1 MRNDE
6 NILFLNVDCMKK
18 SNPANIDETIK
29 KLEAIAEWF
38 DSRNEPDLEQGLLKV
53 EEAARL
59 LSVGRERLAEIE
71 NRFEAVK
78 KMVGRGEL

>member
-38 DSRNEPDLEQGLLKV
+38 DSQNEPDLEQGLLKV